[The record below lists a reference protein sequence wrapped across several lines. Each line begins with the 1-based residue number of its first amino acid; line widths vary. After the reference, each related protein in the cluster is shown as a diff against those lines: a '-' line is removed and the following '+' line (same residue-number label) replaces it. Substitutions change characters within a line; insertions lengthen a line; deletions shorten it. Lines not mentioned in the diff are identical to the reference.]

1 MNIFALGFAISA
13 LVLIVNRKDGPFG
26 IFNRARSYIGTPLT
40 CSVCAAFWVWIA
52 LLPLFLV
59 ANWQG
64 ITDILNYGGA
74 LGVAYAALAL
84 AGALDLDR

>member
-1 MNIFALGFAISA
+1 MNIFAVGFAISEV
-13 LVLIVNRKDGPFG
+13 VLIINRKNGPFRL
-26 IFNRARSYIGTPLT
+26 FYRLRRVVGTPLT

-59 ANWQG
+59 TSWQG
-64 ITDILNYGGA
+64 ITDIFNYGGA

>member
-40 CSVCAAFWVWIA
+40 CSVCAAFWMWLILSPVF
-52 LLPLFLV
+52 LFSR
-59 ANWQG
+59 WG
-64 ITDILNYGGA
+64 DIVNIIEYDGA

>member
-1 MNIFALGFAISA
+1 MNIFAVGFAISA
-13 LVLIVNRKDGPFG
+13 IVLIINRKNGPFKL
-26 IFNRARSYIGTPLT
+26 FYRLRRFVGTPLT

-59 ANWQG
+59 TNWQG